1 MPCIHSDR
9 PCAVSHAHSLE
20 ATWFSRLVY
29 SKSLGTNLKKIL
41 VRHLDAIHQFPDT
54 RLAQA
59 LPPVLEQSR
68 LTGIGF
74 DTLISMRFGGSSPPF
89 PFSDVQA
96 YYAHTSSHEKIDAIR
111 IPFLAFNA
119 GDDPIAPWAPQG
131 YDHNE
136 WFTLVVTCGGGHL
149 GWFQSGG
156 RTDRWPKRPALEWFK
171 ATAEDVILGPRN
183 VPAIE
188 RKDGW
193 LVEIGKEHLG
203 LGCREIGDGGTFQ
216 GATRKAGDL
225 LAGL

>member
-1 MPCIHSDR
+1 
-9 PCAVSHAHSLE
+9 LE
-20 ATWFSRLVY
+20 ATWFSRLIY

-96 YYAHTSSHEKIDAIR
+96 YYAHASSHEKIDAIR

-188 RKDGW
+188 WKDGW
-193 LVEIGKEHLG
+193 LVEVGKEHLG
-203 LGCREIGDGGTFQ
+203 FGCREIGDGGTFQ